1 MSLSKQLYLII
12 SMIFL
17 LIFTGNFIIS
27 VKNTKEYLETESIT
41 KAQDTATSLGMSL
54 KSLLKD
60 KTNPEIES
68 IINAIGNSGF
78 YKEIRLEDSL
88 YTIKESDIISSIKD
102 LEISTWKIK
111 SIKID
116 EAIGK
121 IQVLNSNDD
130 FTKELLSLEEPSQNS
145 DFTETSSDVI
155 YNFIPNK
162 KISNSVNL
170 KVDLTLINNKNK
182 EINTTTN
189 LNLNKILVQV
199 IRDEKFAY
207 VPSWFIHFMHI
218 NLEEKFSEISDGWQ
232 TTAIIYVSANAGE
245 AYAKLYEQVK
255 SAIIYAIIAFLISM
269 AVLFV
274 FVQYLLKP

>member
-116 EAIGK
+116 ENIGK

-130 FTKELLSLEEPSQNS
+130 FTKELLSLEKPSQNS
-145 DFTETSSDVI
+145 DLAENSTDVI

-170 KVDLTLINNKNK
+170 KVDLTLVNNKNSP
-182 EINTTTN
+182 
-189 LNLNKILVQV
+189 V
-199 IRDEKFAY
+199 KFA
-207 VPSWFIHFMHI
+207 VPG
-218 NLEEKFSEISDGWQ
+218 N
-232 TTAIIYVSANAGE
+232 AILAI
-245 AYAKLYEQVK
+245 VK
-255 SAIIYAIIAFLISM
+255 IKKIIE
-269 AVLFV
+269 
-274 FVQYLLKP
+274 